1 MEAIKKEMR
10 LSIPDNFKEGDRIP
24 EIVIYSEENFGGIEY
39 RTNCNIDLV
48 GKLFNSAVKSIIV
61 VSGTWEIFKNKNF
74 SVSLIKLTPGY
85 YRTVP
90 EIDPNNKGISSFR
103 CIIPQSLK

>member
-48 GKLFNSAVKSIIV
+48 GKLLNSSVKSIVV
-61 VSGTWEIFKNKNF
+61 VSGTWKIYKDRDFKKQLMEI
-74 SVSLIKLTPGY
+74 IPGF
-85 YRTVP
+85 YRNLQ
-90 EIDPNNKGISSFR
+90 EIDNSVIGISS
-103 CIIPQSLK
+103 LKCVKFQTV